1 MCPESAQGS
10 SESSALVRIGELSRR
25 TAVGTDT
32 LRAWERRYGVL
43 EPERSPGGFRL
54 YSAEDE
60 RRIRAMRGLIDQGL
74 SAAQAATTVLS
85 AGKAPD
91 AGDMAPAGEENVA
104 RLMRAIETLDEEEAN
119 RVLDRSFASLSFESV
134 AEDLLLPVLRAVG
147 EGWQRGE
154 VTVGQEHF
162 ATNLLRG
169 RLLGLARGWM
179 TGIGPVALLACP
191 PGEDH
196 DLGLI
201 LFGLCLRAR
210 GWRIAFLG
218 ANTPSQ
224 AVAETADAVDAALV
238 VVAALTPEPL
248 RAAREELHELASRR
262 KLALG
267 GAGSTAGLAEEL
279 GAERLALGP
288 VEEAARVSAA
298 EATRT

>member
-1 MCPESAQGS
+1 MQ
-10 SESSALVRIGELSRR
+10 
-25 TAVGTDT
+25 
-32 LRAWERRYGVL
+32 
-43 EPERSPGGFRL
+43 
-54 YSAEDE
+54 
-60 RRIRAMRGLIDQGL
+60 
-74 SAAQAATTVLS
+74 
-85 AGKAPD
+85 
-91 AGDMAPAGEENVA
+91 
-104 RLMRAIETLDEEEAN
+104 AIETLDEEEAN

-147 EGWQRGE
+147 EGWRRGE

-218 ANTPSQ
+218 ANTPLQ
-224 AVAETADAVDAALV
+224 AVTETADAVDAALV
-238 VVAALTPEPL
+238 VVAALAPEPL
-248 RAAREELHELASRR
+248 RAARDELRELASRR
-262 KLALG
+262 RLALG
-267 GAGSTAGLAEEL
+267 GAGASGRLPEEL
-279 GAERLALGP
+279 GAEGLALGP
-288 VEEAARVSAA
+288 VEEAARLSA
-298 EATRT
+298 TGSSQT